1 MTFFLDTETT
11 GLWRGE
17 GAELVEVALMDE
29 TGKVW
34 VDTLVKPEKPIPSGA
49 TAVHGITDDMVKD
62 APMPEAIIASIYI
75 ITEGHTVVIYN
86 APFDCQWFPDLDK
99 YATIADAMIEYA
111 PLYGEWDDYHQSYRW
126 PKLTNASERVG
137 FRLPEGMNPHR
148 ALADCLAARAV
159 WNYTKNA
166 GNPS

>member
-11 GLWRGE
+11 GLWRGD

-62 APMPEAIIASIYI
+62 AP
-75 ITEGHTVVIYN
+75 
-86 APFDCQWFPDLDK
+86 CRK
-99 YATIADAMIEYA
+99 
-111 PLYGEWDDYHQSYRW
+111 
-126 PKLTNASERVG
+126 
-137 FRLPEGMNPHR
+137 RLSPR
-148 ALADCLAARAV
+148 F
-159 WNYTKNA
+159 T
-166 GNPS
+166 